1 MCEAERVVD
10 TRAFEISS
18 WSVLKESMAI
28 LTSAHY
34 IEALDDWRMKSKA
47 LVWGWSWRRVK
58 AGDDLVAM
66 HEERNVNFG
75 ASGRTLSIRAC
86 KAWHLSP
93 ANPGRNHPFESTK
106 GDIKETKCRR
116 RWHPNAMR

>member
-18 WSVLKESMAI
+18 WSVLKESMAK

-34 IEALDDWRMKSKA
+34 IKALDDWRMKSKA

-58 AGDDLVAM
+58 VGDDLVAM

-75 ASGRTLSIRAC
+75 ASGRALSIGAYT
-86 KAWHLSP
+86 ALHLSP
-93 ANPGRNHPFESTK
+93 ANPGRNHPFESRRA
-106 GDIKETKCRR
+106 DIK
-116 RWHPNAMR
+116 